1 MKLQSHEQGP
11 ELSHLISSV
20 LSNHVYESS
29 GLQHLQMYHALL
41 VIVHVPSTMQ
51 FRYVASNKHNKGFST
66 DLRMTFNLPKPLI
79 YLSIRLDTVKVVT
92 SLLDVCSKLLRW
104 SRWSSAVVTD
114 KNPTTGF
121 QPFVET
127 AE

>member
-1 MKLQSHEQGP
+1 MKYEFNNDIQFAKT
-11 ELSHLISSV
+11 
-20 LSNHVYESS
+20 SN
-29 GLQHLQMYHALL
+29 
-41 VIVHVPSTMQ
+41 
-51 FRYVASNKHNKGFST
+51 
-66 DLRMTFNLPKPLI
+66 

-114 KNPTTGF
+114 KHSTARF